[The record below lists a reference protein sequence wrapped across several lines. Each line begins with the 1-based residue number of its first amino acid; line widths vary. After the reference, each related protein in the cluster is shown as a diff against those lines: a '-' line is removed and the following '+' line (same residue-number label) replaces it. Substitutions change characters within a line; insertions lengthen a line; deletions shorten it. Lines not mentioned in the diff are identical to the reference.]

1 MTNVERCS
9 KRETLQGIARFMQT
23 VIVCSHVKYVQ
34 RPLAE
39 LSGQHLISLSRQPTT
54 KSNISLNPI
63 PITIMWTS
71 LRSST
76 GRLSCHVLPTS
87 TVTICSFNS
96 VVPIDTMF
104 LSNVSSICL
113 PHMRHIHTGCIYL
126 IFLHCAFS
134 NVSSNCLILKMH
146 NYISC
151 ICLLKSPDCI

>member
-1 MTNVERCS
+1 M
-9 KRETLQGIARFMQT
+9 
-23 VIVCSHVKYVQ
+23 VQ
-34 RPLAE
+34 RRNMQKKL
-39 LSGQHLISLSRQPTT
+39 
-54 KSNISLNPI
+54 K
-63 PITIMWTS
+63 ITIMWTS

-96 VVPIDTMF
+96 VVPLDTMF
-104 LSNVSSICL
+104 LSNVSSISL

-146 NYISC
+146 NNTGCIYLTFLHFAFSNVSSNGLILKMHNYISC